1 MSIINVKEKESEKME
16 ILKIGIVYD
25 LSICLKIIEKMTC
38 VIFIHDIFPNKNSAS
53 NKI

>member
-1 MSIINVKEKESEKME
+1 ME

-25 LSICLKIIEKMTC
+25 LSICLKIIEKITN
-38 VIFIHDIFPNKNSAS
+38 IFIHDIFSNKNSAP

>member
-1 MSIINVKEKESEKME
+1 ME

-25 LSICLKIIEKMTC
+25 LSICLKIFRKN
-38 VIFIHDIFPNKNSAS
+38 DIFSNKNSTP